1 MYIPFE
7 NDEDQILLEINPQFV
22 DDRFYHHFEI
32 TVILHLVISFQI
44 IPSSRQF
51 TRQLSR
57 ISSKSNMRIILRM
70 GCVGV
75 RYRNNDAHL

>member
-1 MYIPFE
+1 MIGSIIIIM
-7 NDEDQILLEINPQFV
+7 N
-22 DDRFYHHFEI
+22 FEI

-51 TRQLSR
+51 TRLLSR

-75 RYRNNDAHL
+75 RYRNNDAHLLNGIEYRINKINTKKKR